1 MLTQTKVNPS
11 SSLFT
16 NHSPQSFKKSKKRSW
31 KSQLFETI
39 VDQFLIIPVTSAKM
53 LRSEAY
59 WMNNCCQDYAGQC
72 ANLEYNIFSIRSR
85 SGERFATL
93 GVINDNGYWRFDQCF
108 GSSNSNVLE
117 ETLEYLDED
126 DVLQEERFPT
136 ELFYVVHEVVRMM
149 NVNGDFH

>member
-1 MLTQTKVNPS
+1 MLNQTKNKPS
-11 SSLFT
+11 STLFT
-16 NHSPQSFKKSKKRSW
+16 NSSLQSFKKSKKKKW
-31 KSQLFETI
+31 KSQLSETI
-39 VDQFLIIPVTSAKM
+39 VDQFLVIPVTSAKM

-72 ANLEYNIFSIRSR
+72 VNLEYNIFSIRSR

-108 GSSNSNVLE
+108 GPSNSDVLE
-117 ETLEYLDED
+117 EISEYLDED

-136 ELFYVVHEVVRMM
+136 ELFYVAHEVVRMM
-149 NVNGDFH
+149 NVTGDFH

>member
-1 MLTQTKVNPS
+1 MLTQTKINSS

-16 NHSPQSFKKSKKRSW
+16 NQLPQSFKNSKKRKW
-31 KSQLFETI
+31 KSKVSETI
-39 VDQFLIIPVTSAKM
+39 VDQFLVIPVTSVKM

-72 ANLEYNIFSIRSR
+72 ANFEYNILSIRSR
-85 SGERFATL
+85 SGERLATL

-108 GSSNSNVLE
+108 GPSNSNVLE
-117 ETLEYLDED
+117 ETSEFLDED

-149 NVNGDFH
+149 NANGDFH